1 MPPLLRI
8 MLILFIGFAATFLLI
23 KGVTGLSFADVEN
36 WLRNAR
42 EISAEYVVLL
52 VIALLVADLL
62 VSVPTLTITLLS
74 GFLLGQWLGAAAALS
89 GLYLAGCLGYSI
101 SRQIGDR
108 LLTLLLKEPAKR
120 QHAIESFETHGF
132 GMIILARAAP
142 ILPEVTACLAGA
154 TRMPFGRFLL
164 AWTLNSVPYVL
175 VATFAGS
182 ISTLDEPQPAMF
194 TALGI
199 SATLWVSW
207 FFIGAEWLGRQKFEG
222 FLSQFNR

>member
-182 ISTLDEPQPAMF
+182 ISTLDEPQPALF

-207 FFIGAEWLGRQKFEG
+207 FFYRRRMAGPAKV
-222 FLSQFNR
+222 

>member
-8 MLILFIGFAATFLLI
+8 VLILFLGFATTFLVI
-23 KGVTGLSFADVEN
+23 KFATGLSFADVEQ

-42 EISAEYVVLL
+42 EISPEYVVLL

-62 VSVPTLTITLLS
+62 VSVPTLTITMLA
-74 GFLLGQWLGAAAALS
+74 GFLLGQWLGAAAVLC
-89 GLYLAGCLGYSI
+89 GLYAAGCLGYVI

-108 LLTLLLKEPAKR
+108 LLKTLLKQPAKR
-120 QHAIESFETHGF
+120 HEAIKSFEAHGF

-154 TRMPFGRFLL
+154 TKMPFGRFFL
-164 AWTLNSVPYVL
+164 AWSLNSVPYVL

-182 ISTLDEPQPAMF
+182 ISTLESPQPALF
-194 TALGI
+194 TALAI
-199 SATLWVSW
+199 SVTLWLCW
-207 FFIGAEWLGRQKFEG
+207 FFFRRHMA
-222 FLSQFNR
+222 NTADV